1 MANVPKQVRAPESA
15 RGGTRAGVRDEGRG
29 ETRDRNTGGE
39 TRDRNIER
47 VRNLS
52 VAQLRTAVER
62 ELIPRLLVA
71 HSHEKAAPEAPSIP
85 AEPPPAGEWA
95 AHDEVVR
102 FASLSAAGE
111 HERLREHVSALL
123 SCDVG
128 LDALYLH
135 LFAPAARH
143 LGEQWLRDEVSFVDV
158 QLGLSNL
165 HRLVCECGPIGFRR
179 ECGGL
184 VDARSILLAVVPGE
198 QHTFGVTLAADFFS
212 RHGWRVSNLCG
223 HGYDFIV
230 ERLAS
235 THYTATGFSLV
246 GEGDLDA
253 LAKAIARLRRR
264 SRNPNL
270 LVLVGG
276 DFFVRHPEAVERVG
290 ADLSAIDAHRAVLA
304 TERALD
310 SVPAPA

>member
-1 MANVPKQVRAPESA
+1 VASGA
-15 RGGTRAGVRDEGRG
+15 RAGNQDERPGGARDEESERA
-29 ETRDRNTGGE
+29 RD
-39 TRDRNIER
+39 
-47 VRNLS
+47 LS

-71 HSHEKAAPEAPSIP
+71 HSHEMAAPEAPGIP
-85 AEPPPAGEWA
+85 SEPLPGGEWS

-143 LGEQWLRDEVSFVDV
+143 LGEQWTRDEVSFVDV

-179 ECGGL
+179 ERGGL
-184 VDARSILLAVVPGE
+184 VDSRSILLAAVPGE
-198 QHTFGVTLAADFFS
+198 QHTFGVTLAADFFT

-223 HGYDFIV
+223 HDYDFIV

-235 THYTATGFSLV
+235 TRYTATGFSLV
-246 GEGDLDA
+246 GDGDLAA
-253 LAKAIARLRRR
+253 LGKAIATLRRR

-276 DFFVRHPEAVERVG
+276 DFFARHPDAVDAVG
-290 ADLSAIDAHRAVLA
+290 ADLSALDAHRAVLA
-304 TERALD
+304 AERALD
-310 SVPAPA
+310 AVPAPA